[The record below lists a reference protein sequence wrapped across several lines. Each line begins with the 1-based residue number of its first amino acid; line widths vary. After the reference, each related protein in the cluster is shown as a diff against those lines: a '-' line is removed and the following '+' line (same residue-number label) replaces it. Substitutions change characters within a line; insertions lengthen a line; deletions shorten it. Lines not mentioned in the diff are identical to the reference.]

1 MEFPSEFFY
10 GYPQNTNYS
19 TVDQIQN
26 NYDDICGYCS
36 SDNGN
41 DDSDDNNDGDNNDGD
56 DDYKNHHIMEE
67 KGPITMG
74 QKYTVKYNM
83 DYTYTYCCNFCNYWT
98 KKQSTMCMHYAIKHR
113 SVIEKT
119 SKCKNN
125 GSSSNGDLY
134 ECSHCQCSFPVKSK
148 LQQHIKNHHTKSSQY
163 VCPYETCG
171 REFKQ
176 KGSLIC
182 HVVRYHM
189 PKKSLYYFDSDRFFK
204 KQYVCISCKK
214 RFTRNAIIYHVGKC
228 SPLSF
233 YQY

>member
-19 TVDQIQN
+19 TVDQIQSFSN
-26 NYDDICGYCS
+26 NICGYCS

-41 DDSDDNNDGDNNDGD
+41 DDSDDDNDGDNNDGD
-56 DDYKNHHIMEE
+56 DDYNNHHIMEE

-163 VCPYETCG
+163 VCPYETCR

-228 SPLSF
+228 SPLSL
-233 YQY
+233 YTY

>member
-26 NYDDICGYCS
+26 KYDDICGYCS

-41 DDSDDNNDGDNNDGD
+41 DDSDDDNDGDN
-56 DDYKNHHIMEE
+56 HIMEE

-119 SKCKNN
+119 SKYKNN

>member
-1 MEFPSEFFY
+1 MEFHSEFFY
-10 GYPQNTNYS
+10 DFPQNTNYS
-19 TVDQIQN
+19 TVNQTQSFSN
-26 NYDDICGYCS
+26 NIYDYCS
-36 SDNGN
+36 SD
-41 DDSDDNNDGDNNDGD
+41 DCMDRCSDGDGD
-56 DDYKNHHIMEE
+56 DDYENHHLMEE

-113 SVIEKT
+113 STIEKT

-134 ECSHCQCSFPVKSK
+134 ECSHCESSFPVKSK

-163 VCPYETCG
+163 VCPYETCA

-189 PKKSLYYFDSDRFFK
+189 PKNSLYYFDSDRFFK

-228 SPLSF
+228 SPLSL
-233 YQY
+233 YQWL